1 MHKSVAVLNGLIYLE
16 DLAKICLLILM
27 SLDFP
32 CVLVPNAVVTCFI
45 SAIVFASGTIAK
57 RLVASLFCSSGRLEK
72 IVFIHNHEESILN
85 PSLQICS
92 ILVKVFML
100 FTWWGAF
107 SSISLK
113 QEQSKQL
120 SLKPRTCREQNGR
133 VARIIPS

>member
-1 MHKSVAVLNGLIYLE
+1 MHKSVAVLIGLIYLE

-85 PSLQICS
+85 P
-92 ILVKVFML
+92 V
-100 FTWWGAF
+100 W
-107 SSISLK
+107 
-113 QEQSKQL
+113 
-120 SLKPRTCREQNGR
+120 
-133 VARIIPS
+133 